1 MRLITAN
8 IRSGA
13 ILESVG
19 LSYGLIVCHSDWDPL
34 ANAVDFRM
42 DVQYMTAIITQ
53 TVLVYVCRETFYRVT
68 ANEEVKFSRSLH
80 VPVFDHRC
88 LKNCFI
94 VN

>member
-19 LSYGLIVCHSDWDPL
+19 LSYGLKVCHRDWDPL

-42 DVQYMTAIITQ
+42 DVQYMIAIITQ
-53 TVLVYVCRETFYRVT
+53 NRFLGI
-68 ANEEVKFSRSLH
+68 
-80 VPVFDHRC
+80 C
-88 LKNCFI
+88 LQGDLLPRHS
-94 VN
+94 